1 MSSETA
7 NSVGQITTASKVK
20 LVVSGSE
27 LEKIHSLPVDEYFD
41 LLEEATP
48 EQLQLIIHSFEKV
61 SRTKSGAS
69 LLQKIIA
76 VPQGRRS
83 LFSILMWWESR
94 RPVYN
99 IIVGL
104 AGLPSILLLSLFG
117 MGHAAVVAAFVYAI
131 CANICYCLGAPAEVV
146 ARACYKQNAETY
158 APVLFTLGTIFSVV
172 LTVLLE
178 LLVFAALVFGAVSG
192 RF

>member
-7 NSVGQITTASKVK
+7 NSVGQITSASKVK
-20 LVVSGSE
+20 LVVSGPE

-117 MGHAAVVAAFVYAI
+117 MGHAAVVAAFVYAV

-146 ARACYKQNAETY
+146 ARTCYKQNAETY

-178 LLVFAALVFGAVSG
+178 LLVVAALVFGAFSG

>member
-69 LLQKIIA
+69 VLQKIIA

>member
-104 AGLPSILLLSLFG
+104 VGLPSILLLSLFG